1 MMARSRRTRS
11 LKSTTQDS
19 SSVTGCEAGMSDM
32 AARNIEKKP
41 GGLRRRG
48 TAGGAGC
55 GSM

>member
-1 MMARSRRTRS
+1 
-11 LKSTTQDS
+11 
-19 SSVTGCEAGMSDM
+19 MSDM